1 MAMML
6 RIIDKDKNLNKIR
19 IQRFFTQKVK
29 GEIFL
34 YFETFN
40 DDAGRGKMIPESALI
55 GWDVI
60 EEISGGTSRLA
71 FQERE
76 II

>member
-19 IQRFFTQKVK
+19 IQKFFIQKVK

-40 DDAGRGKMIPESALI
+40 DEVGRGKMIPESALT

-60 EEISGGTSRLA
+60 EEISGGTSKLSL
-71 FQERE
+71 
-76 II
+76 